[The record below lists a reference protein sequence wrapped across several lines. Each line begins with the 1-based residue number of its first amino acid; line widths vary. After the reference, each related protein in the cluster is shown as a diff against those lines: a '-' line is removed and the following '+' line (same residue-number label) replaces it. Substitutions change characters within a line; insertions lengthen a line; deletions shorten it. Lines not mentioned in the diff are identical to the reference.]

1 MQATPCPSW
10 THFYPRSPCGERQLH
25 LTHKKTHLTYFY
37 PRSPCGERHNGL
49 VQLRALTHI
58 SIHALLAESDGVICR
73 IIRDRPNISIH
84 ALLAE
89 SDLDSSVALPPHEQ
103 ISIHALLAESDFDEL
118 VLPEGMD
125 ISIHAL
131 LAESDFSV
139 SVDSFISVI
148 FLSTLS
154 LRRATSP
161 DGRRICNRPYFYPR
175 SPCGE
180 RPALYCVFSALAPI
194 SIHALLAESDV
205 KLQLYFINQKQ
216 FLSTLSLRRAT
227 QYPSPSR

>member
-1 MQATPCPSW
+1 MDYISGSAAACKFLSTLSLRRATLRWCASI
-10 THFYPRSPCGERQLH
+10 SSRQFLST
-25 LTHKKTHLTYFY
+25 L
-37 PRSPCGERHNGL
+37 S
-49 VQLRALTHI
+49 LRRATTAADQ
-58 SIHALLAESDGVICR
+58 ALL
-73 IIRDRPNISIH
+73 H
-84 ALLAE
+84 F
-89 SDLDSSVALPPHEQ
+89 Q

-227 QYPSPSR
+227 VFNGFLFRLLFQFLSTLSLRRATRNVANSQSKENISIHALLAESDPKQPKHQ

>member
-103 ISIHALLAESDFDEL
+103 ISIHALLAESDF
-118 VLPEGMD
+118 
-125 ISIHAL
+125 
-131 LAESDFSV
+131 SV

-227 QYPSPSR
+227 QSSGAGIAE